1 MFRATTKGGRTV
13 EGMRV
18 TESTVAIVLKDS
30 RGNLQSFWKRDLK
43 SLEKEPGKSFMPS
56 FQGTLSSE
64 DTVNLVEYLVSLK
77 GAK

>member
-1 MFRATTKGGRTV
+1 
-13 EGMRV
+13 
-18 TESTVAIVLKDS
+18 LP
-30 RGNLQSFWKRDLK
+30 KRDLK

-64 DTVNLVEYLVSLK
+64 DNADLVAYLVSLR